1 MNDDMYHYGTTNKIQ
16 WIKLERASEPVEDW
30 INVDQ
35 IQEILSQDDPGE
47 ICIILTGNT
56 VGGNYKFD
64 FDKVPEL
71 LMKCNSYEED
81 N

>member
-1 MNDDMYHYGTTNKIQ
+1 MYNYSETNRVR
-16 WIKLERASEPVEDW
+16 WIKLKRASEPVEDW

-47 ICIILTGNT
+47 IRIILAGNT
-56 VGGNYKFD
+56 VGGNYKYD

-71 LMKCNSYEED
+71 LIKLK
-81 N
+81 

>member
-1 MNDDMYHYGTTNKIQ
+1 MSDDMYHYGITNKIQ

-47 ICIILTGNT
+47 IRIIFAGDT
-56 VGGNYKFD
+56 VGGNYKYD
-64 FDKVPEL
+64 FDKVADL
-71 LMKCNSYEED
+71 LANFLR
-81 N
+81 